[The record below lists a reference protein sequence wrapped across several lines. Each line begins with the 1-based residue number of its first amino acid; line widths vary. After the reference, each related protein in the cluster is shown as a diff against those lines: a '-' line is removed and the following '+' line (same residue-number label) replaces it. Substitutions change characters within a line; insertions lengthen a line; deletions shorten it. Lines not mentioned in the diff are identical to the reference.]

1 MPALGRSQ
9 AVLAILLSGHATVVA
24 CQDSAPDSGG
34 PLIVNLER
42 DAGSEQ
48 KETVAPGTYEVR
60 IINRAPGNSYSV
72 TVLVRTIPIPPLAAP
87 TAAAPALAPP
97 SGCKKT
103 EAAIEE
109 LRNTKDETRVS
120 ELTDNLEKALTDEK
134 CEDLRT
140 RADSVR
146 DATKQTWKP
155 QVILEAGQE
164 VDVTVTRPATD
175 RKSTVTWK
183 HTFSTQPRGEWRL
196 SYGFATVFPLGF
208 GSGNGLFGKPA
219 SYFAKAAGSGTYVV
233 TKQTDRSGLD
243 VVPVVGY
250 TFMSTNRL
258 NRALAHSLTAG
269 LGIDLKT
276 PTGIVAYALTYN
288 QNVTLSFGLG
298 FHSEPVLR
306 GTFAPGET
314 ITTNLTPDD
323 LNNNKFRV
331 RPVFMLTLRSL
342 KNPFSAPA
350 AATATEKGKEKP
362 SEGNSKE

>member
-1 MPALGRSQ
+1 
-9 AVLAILLSGHATVVA
+9 VH
-24 CQDSAPDSGG
+24 
-34 PLIVNLER
+34 LER

-48 KETVAPGTYEVR
+48 KETVAPGTYEIR
-60 IINRAPGNSYSV
+60 IINRAPGNRYNL
-72 TVLVRTIPIPPLAAP
+72 TVLVRTIPIDPLPAP
-87 TAAAPALAPP
+87 TPLLGIAPFPAPASAC
-97 SGCKKT
+97 SKT
-103 EAAIEE
+103 EAAIKA
-109 LRNTKDETRVS
+109 LRETKDETRVS
-120 ELTDNLEKALTDEK
+120 GLIDSLESALTKEK
-134 CEDLRT
+134 CEDLR
-140 RADSVR
+140 REANALM
-146 DATKQTWKP
+146 DATRQPWDR
-155 QVILEAGQE
+155 QVILEPGQE
-164 VDVTVTRPATD
+164 VDVTVSRPAVD
-175 RKSTVTWK
+175 GKSNLTWK

-219 SYFAKAAGSGTYVV
+219 LYFAKAAGSGTYVV

-269 LGIDLKT
+269 LGIDLKA

-288 QNVTLSFGLG
+288 QNVTLSFGVG

-306 GTFAPGET
+306 GTFSPGET
-314 ITTNLTPDD
+314 ITTNLTTDD

-342 KNPFSAPA
+342 KNPFSAA
-350 AATATEKGKEKP
+350 APTATEKGKEKP
-362 SEGNSKE
+362 VEDNPKK